1 MTMPKREK
9 IIEKAKELYAQQCY
23 KNGIPEITPE
33 DNELLENG
41 FYAQAKSELMR
52 DNQRAYVESE
62 YVDFPS
68 EFSVD
73 VLEAMRSGVYIS
85 GTTGTGKSD
94 IGMYIADQL
103 MKKGIIVITFDGSQ
117 DWQNRSNIPEYQN
130 PLDNP
135 IRLIPTKSIIYD
147 LSVLSV
153 RSQQQTIEDFCQ
165 KIMRY
170 VAENNNHDKYFLVF
184 EEAQTYFPEGCMRA
198 KRYQNTVRMMT
209 QGRNYGIRF
218 ACITQFASLIDKN
231 AMRYMKQRYIGYTDE
246 PNDVEY
252 VKRFFPKKNR
262 EDLEVTLGTLRN
274 GEFIYKNGDKTERI
288 QIEPYKS
295 KTKPQQIIPSKID
308 PPKIPQKQNG
318 SAIVCLII
326 ALLFLIAIIV
336 GFGTRPSG

>member
-1 MTMPKREK
+1 MPKREK

-262 EDLEVTLGTLRN
+262 EDLEVTLGTLQA
-274 GEFIYKNGDKTERI
+274 GDFIYINGSRVNRVH
-288 QIEPYKS
+288 IEPFESHVHKQEIFS
-295 KTKPQQIIPSKID
+295 SMPIEPR
-308 PPKIPQKQNG
+308 IPQKQDNG
-318 SAIVCLII
+318 SIIDLLKFVTCIGIVIY
-326 ALLFLIAIIV
+326 ALSTI
-336 GFGTRPSG
+336 PK